1 MAMPKERDEEA
12 PSTPMKS
19 MLKRKGRPSESGL
32 RYMLS
37 ESEAPPPAFA
47 APQAM
52 ASYGPPPAAAPA
64 PLGGFGGGGRADR
77 DLADLRERS
86 RSEALFRSADK
97 TQEWAETAYW
107 KKRIEEIDADLLT
120 PSRFLRDLALHH
132 EGPFLSPYLGDCAVS
147 FTAALTALTFLD
159 LPFTAGQHELIIDD
173 TRLTLSA
180 KSHALAART
189 RIAAIAEPEGR
200 GPILVGQSYLRA
212 DDPWRWEGA
221 EQREK
226 YVTGELLTGVVYQC
240 RIAVTNPTS
249 AAQRLDLLL
258 QIPRGAVPV
267 ESGFLTRTRHL
278 HLAPYGTEAISYA
291 FYFPAPGSFTHFPAH
306 VSHEGELAAFAE
318 PSTLTVVREP
328 TSADTGSWSHV
339 SQQGS
344 LDEVLAFLDR
354 ENLGRI
360 DLERIAWRMR
370 DREAFTCVTDLLDA
384 RHVFH
389 DRLWAYAL
397 VHADRRR
404 AAEWL
409 RHQDG
414 FLDLAGPA
422 LEGGLVPLD
431 PVERRR
437 YQHLEYSP
445 LINARAHQL
454 GKRRRILNDALAAQY
469 RAFLDVVVHQARPSD
484 ADLLAAAHYAFCL
497 DRIDFALSLLAR
509 IHPEALTARVQY
521 DYLAAY
527 AACCRGDLPAARA
540 LIAPWIDHPVDRLRF
555 RAAALAAMLDEAE
568 GRAPGAG
575 RDTTSAVDPD
585 SRDQAMAD
593 LAARQPTL
601 DLVVEKG
608 QLFVQQ
614 RNLATVRLRF
624 YRMDLEL
631 LFSRQPFVQGDVE
644 RFSFIDP
651 GEVLDLPLPTP
662 GRTPVPLPASLQ
674 GANLVVSAEA
684 SGLRRSIAHYAH
696 DLALELAHH
705 YGQVRVLR
713 ASTQAPLPAAYVKVY
728 ARQNGG
734 AVTFYKD
741 GYTDLRGRFD
751 YATLSTDDLDRVERF
766 ALLIVSDEAGG
777 AVLEAPPPAR

>member
-1 MAMPKERDEEA
+1 MM
-12 PSTPMKS
+12 
-19 MLKRKGRPSESGL
+19 
-32 RYMLS
+32 
-37 ESEAPPPAFA
+37 
-47 APQAM
+47 
-52 ASYGPPPAAAPA
+52 APA
-64 PLGGFGGGGRADR
+64 PAGPAGFGGGGRAAR
-77 DLADLRERS
+77 DLADLRERAK
-86 RSEALFRSADK
+86 SEALFRSADK

-107 KKRIEEIDADLLT
+107 KKRIEEINADLLT
-120 PSRFLRDLALHH
+120 PNRFLRDLALHR
-132 EGPFLSPYLGDCAVS
+132 EGPFLSPHLGDCAVS
-147 FTAALTALTFLD
+147 FTAALTGLAFLD
-159 LPFTAGQHELIIDD
+159 LPFTAAPHDLVIDD
-173 TRLTLSA
+173 TRLSLTA

-189 RIAAIAEPEGR
+189 RIAAIAEPETR

-249 AAQRLDLLL
+249 GAQRLDLLL

-267 ESGFLTRTRHL
+267 ASGFLTRTRHL
-278 HLAPYGTEAISYA
+278 HLSPYGTEAITYS
-291 FYFPAPGSFTHFPAH
+291 FYFPAPGKWTHFPAH
-306 VSHEGELAAFAE
+306 VSHEGELAAFAPE
-318 PSTLTVVREP
+318 ATLEVVREL
-328 TSADTGSWSHV
+328 TVADTNAWSHV
-339 SQQGS
+339 SQQGT
-344 LDEVLAFLDR
+344 LDDVLGFLDR

-360 DLERIAWRMR
+360 DLGRIAWRMR
-370 DREAFTCVTDLLDA
+370 DRDAFTRVTDLLDA
-384 RHVFH
+384 RHAFH

-431 PVERRR
+431 PVERGR
-437 YQHLEYSP
+437 YQHLEYAP

-469 RAFLDVVVHQARPSD
+469 RAFLDVVAHRARPSD
-484 ADLLAAAHYAFCL
+484 GDLLAAAHYAFCL
-497 DRIDFALSLLAR
+497 ERVDWALALLAR
-509 IHPEALTARVQY
+509 VRPEGVTARLQH

-540 LIAPWIDHPVDRLRF
+540 LIAPWIDHPVDRVRF
-555 RAAALAAMLDEAE
+555 RAAALATMLDEAE
-568 GRAPGAG
+568 GRGPSAPGSAAP
-575 RDTTSAVDPD
+575 AVDPD

-601 DLVVEKG
+601 DLVAEKG

-614 RNLATVRLRF
+614 RNLTSVRLRF

-651 GEVLDLPLPTP
+651 GEVIDLPLASA
-662 GRTPVPLPASLQ
+662 GRTPVPIPPSLD
-674 GANLVVSAEA
+674 GANLVVGAEA
-684 SGLRRSIAHYAH
+684 AGLRRSVAHYAH
-696 DLALELAHH
+696 DLAIELAHH

-713 ASTQAPLPAAYVKVY
+713 ASTQAPLAAAYVKVY
-728 ARQNGG
+728 ARQSGG
-734 AVTFYKD
+734 AVAFYKD

-766 ALLIVSDEAGG
+766 ALLVVSSEAGG